1 MGMFN
6 RLPGFVRSAPGLEW
20 KIWKRLPAIWLAGTV
35 PPLLVLLGVYL
46 WAPVDALGGTDP
58 QATVLGYIMV
68 GVIVLYASLVLTLA
82 IGCAIVM
89 VMKGPAYVADAYVM
103 QDSDR
108 PAPPGSAQ
116 RG

>member
-20 KIWKRLPAIWLAGTV
+20 TLWKRLPAIFLAGTV
-35 PPLLVLLGVYL
+35 PPLLLLLGLYL
-46 WAPVDALGGTDP
+46 WGSADALGGADP
-58 QATVLGYIMV
+58 QATLLGYIMV
-68 GVIVLYASLVLTLA
+68 GVMVLHASLVLTLA

-89 VMKGPAYVADAYVM
+89 VMKGPAYVADGYAM
-103 QDSDR
+103 QDSDQ
-108 PAPPGSAQ
+108 PAQPGTPK